1 MKPIYGV
8 LVLILLLLSAGCVP
22 MVQGAS
28 SPQAA
33 DSLLRWNDL
42 PKTFVQVA
50 SGKALEAD
58 GSPSFYATFR
68 SEGGAA
74 TDNLWVMN
82 KIVVAEPQAWR
93 RFLRTFNSMETT
105 LSGATIGEESV
116 TFRGKMAGS
125 PAVLVTFLKGNAFVE
140 VLVLG
145 SSSDTAQFMTENLA
159 RLVAG
164 RLPGTTSGSVALDLG
179 EIQPNGDVYAQYVSE
194 MQVGT
199 LTNYMAGEINEGDEL
214 TARDLQPCF
223 RLRAQLLPRKFIT
236 AVYDRDNKRFI
247 ARSEYLAPA
256 DVFAECEAVR
266 LKEGRYTFVLW
277 EDDHGSQMLIRAT
290 DFTVVKKGD

>member
-1 MKPIYGV
+1 MKPLNGV
-8 LVLILLLLSAGCVP
+8 LVLTLLLLSVGCVP

-33 DSLLRWNDL
+33 DSLLRWSDL

-58 GSPSFYATFR
+58 GSPSFYVTFR

-93 RFLRTFNSMETT
+93 RFLRTFNNMEAA
-105 LSGATIGEESV
+105 LSGATIGEESA
-116 TFRGKMAGS
+116 TFRGKVAGS

-145 SSSDTAQFMTENLA
+145 SSSDTAQFMTEDLA

-164 RLPGTTSGSVALDLG
+164 RLPGTVSGSVTLDLG
-179 EIQPNGDVYAQYVSE
+179 ELHPDGGVYAQYVSE

-199 LTNYMAGEINEGDEL
+199 LTNYLAGEIREGDEL
-214 TARDLQPCF
+214 GVRDLQPCF
-223 RLRAQLLPRKFIT
+223 RLRAQLLPHKFIT
-236 AVYDRDNKRFI
+236 AVYDRDNKRYI

-256 DVFAECEAVR
+256 DAFAECEAVR
-266 LKEGRYTFVLW
+266 LKEGHYTFVLW
-277 EDDHGSQMLIRAT
+277 EDDHGSQVQIRT
-290 DFTVVKKGD
+290 MDFSVVKKSD

>member
-1 MKPIYGV
+1 MKPIYGM
-8 LVLILLLLSAGCVP
+8 LVLILLLSAGCVP

-50 SGKALEAD
+50 SGKALEED

-68 SEGGAA
+68 SEGGEAN
-74 TDNLWVMN
+74 DNLWVMN

-93 RFLRTFNSMETT
+93 RFLRTFNGMETT

-145 SSSDTAQFMTENLA
+145 SNSDTAQFMTEDLA

-164 RLPGTTSGSVALDLG
+164 RLPGTVSGSVALDLG
-179 EIQPNGDVYAQYVSE
+179 ELHPDGDVYAQYVRE

-199 LTNYMAGEINEGDEL
+199 LTNYIGGEINEGDEL

-236 AVYDRDNKRFI
+236 AVYDRDNKRYI

-266 LKEGRYTFVLW
+266 LKEGHYTFVLW
-277 EDDHGSQMLIRAT
+277 EDDHGNQVQIRTT